1 MTEGHDVVDDLLHG
15 RVSVLSN
22 PRPPHLDVV
31 DELLRGPALYCLTP
45 GPLTLMSWMSCWVG
59 VSMGALESM
68 TVWMAPAQ
76 RDASVSSLV

>member
-1 MTEGHDVVDDLLHG
+1 MPVRYRVRYMTEGPSSVRMVPKAPHLDVVDDLLHG

-22 PRPPHLDVV
+22 PRP
-31 DELLRGPALYCLTP
+31 
-45 GPLTLMSWMSCWVG
+45 LTLMLWMSCWVG